1 MASLR
6 PRSTEL
12 NDQPASSSRN
22 TIRLLSI
29 VTVLGVLIGVAG
41 ILVPKAFSYDGNGSS
56 GDGKQVISR
65 VSDFATAY
73 NTYDVAELA
82 DYQKRL
88 KGLLTPSYDKEFVK
102 ITNSIFQALT
112 DKKQVSK
119 DAKVVDVAID
129 SIDKDSA
136 VVLVAVDSSVTNTD
150 AKTAIARHLR
160 WKVNLI
166 KQKGQWN
173 IDKFESVAALA
184 ASNGT
189 PTAAPSAQPSDGSTA
204 K

>member
-12 NDQPASSSRN
+12 KDQPASSSRR
-22 TIRLLSI
+22 TIRLLSL

-65 VSDFATAY
+65 VTDFATAY
-73 NTYDVAELA
+73 NTYDVNKLA

-88 KGLLTPSYDKEFVK
+88 KGLLTPSYDKEFVQ
-102 ITNSIFQALT
+102 ITDSIFKALT
-112 DKKQVSK
+112 GKKQVSK
-119 DAKVVDVAID
+119 DAKVIDVAID

-150 AKTAIARHLR
+150 SATAVARHLR
-160 WKVNLI
+160 WKVNVV

-184 ASNGT
+184 ATNPT
-189 PTAAPSAQPSDGSTA
+189 PSTSPSATPSDGSTG

>member
-12 NDQPASSSRN
+12 KDQPASGSRR

-29 VTVLGVLIGVAG
+29 VTVLGVLVGVAG
-41 ILVPKAFSYDGNGSS
+41 ILVPRVFSYDDGGSS

-65 VSDFATAY
+65 VTDFATAY
-73 NTYDVAELA
+73 NTYDVNQLA

-88 KGLLTPSYDKEFVK
+88 KGLLTTSYNKEFVQV
-102 ITNSIFQALT
+102 TDSIFKALT
-112 DKKQVSK
+112 EKKQVSK
-119 DAKVVDVAID
+119 DAKVLDVAID

-136 VVLVAVDSSVTNTD
+136 VALVAVDSSVTNTD
-150 AKTAIARHLR
+150 ATTAIARHLR
-160 WKVNLI
+160 WKVNLV
-166 KQKGQWN
+166 KQKGEWKIN
-173 IDKFESVAALA
+173 KFESVAALA
-184 ASNGT
+184 ASTGSPSST
-189 PTAAPSAQPSDGSTA
+189 PSAEPTDGSTG